1 MSRPEPL
8 PAPLKVLRIIA
19 RLNIGGPARH
29 VIQVNAGLNTR
40 GHATL
45 LAHGNVADGEASL
58 EHLAVDRRVRSVKI
72 PGLGRRVSPVS
83 DVRALGQLLR
93 LTFRE
98 APDVIHTHTAKAGTL
113 GRLSA
118 FAFNLTRSR
127 QRKCLVVHTFHGHVL
142 HGYFHPAVNLL
153 VRCVERSLA
162 AITHRVVTI
171 SPRQRAEIVE
181 RYSIASDQKTVTIPL
196 GLDLGELLKVTPD
209 SESYRGEL
217 SISPDAV
224 VIGYVGRMVP
234 IKDLRTLVA
243 AFAQAVAS
251 CSRLCLLLV
260 GDGPERAMLEDFI
273 RKCGVAD
280 RVRTLGWTEDLSRVY
295 ATMDICALS
304 SLNEGTPVAIIEAM
318 AAGKAVIATN
328 VGGVPDVVTHE
339 ETGLLSLPGD
349 VPALADAMVR
359 LAASPEDRLRMG
371 AVGRQRAATRYSI
384 GRLVDDIEN
393 LYQSALAE
401 VRA

>member
-1 MSRPEPL
+1 
-8 PAPLKVLRIIA
+8 LKVLRIIA

-29 VIQVNAGLNTR
+29 VIQLNAGLNAR

-45 LAHGNVADGEASL
+45 LAHGDVADGEASL
-58 EHLAVDRRVRSVKI
+58 EHVTVDRRVRSVRI
-72 PGLGRRVSPVS
+72 PGLGPRVSPIS

-118 FAFNLTRSR
+118 FVFNLTRSR
-127 QRKCLVVHTFHGHVL
+127 HRKCLVVHTFHGHVL

-153 VRCVERSLA
+153 VRWVERVLA
-162 AITHRVVTI
+162 AITHRVITI
-171 SPRQRAEIVE
+171 SPRQRAEIVG
-181 RYSIASDQKTVTIPL
+181 RYSISSDSKTVTIPL
-196 GLDLGELLKVTPD
+196 GLDLVELLKVTPGT
-209 SESYRGEL
+209 ESYRGEL
-217 SISPDAV
+217 SISPDDV
-224 VIGYVGRMVP
+224 VIGYVGRMVA

-251 CSRLCLLLV
+251 YPRLSLLLV
-260 GDGPERAMLEDFI
+260 GDGPERATVEDCI
-273 RKCGVAD
+273 RKCGVAE
-280 RVRTLGWTEDLSRVY
+280 RVRMLGWSEDLPRVY

-339 ETGLLSLPGD
+339 ETGLLSGPGD
-349 VPALADAMVR
+349 VAAMAAAMVR
-359 LAASPEDRLRMG
+359 LAASPEDRGRMG
-371 AVGRQRAATRYSI
+371 SAGRQRAATRYSI
-384 GRLVDDIEN
+384 DRLVDEIES